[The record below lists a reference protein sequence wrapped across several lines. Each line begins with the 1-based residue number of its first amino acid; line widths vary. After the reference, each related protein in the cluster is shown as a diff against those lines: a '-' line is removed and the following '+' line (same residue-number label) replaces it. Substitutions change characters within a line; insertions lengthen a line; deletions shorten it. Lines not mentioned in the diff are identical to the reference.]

1 LADVY
6 DDSALLYAECM
17 MEDLITVTEAA
28 RLKKVSRSAIYTA
41 LAEGRLPGTRVLG
54 RLVLKKRDV
63 HSWQPEP
70 HKGRP
75 QGIAMSDKSKRRI
88 SQGQRRRW
96 LLRQRGAENAGGNNA
111 GANKAGT
118 KSDPKP

>member
-1 LADVY
+1 
-6 DDSALLYAECM
+6 M
-17 MEDLITVTEAA
+17 IEDLITVSEAA

-54 RLVLKKRDV
+54 RLALKKRDV
-63 HSWQPEP
+63 HSWHPEP

-75 QGIAMSDKSKRRI
+75 QGTSMSDVSKRRI

-96 LLRQRGAENAGGNNA
+96 LLRQRGVESPRANNA
-111 GANKAGT
+111 GKE
-118 KSDPKP
+118 SDSNS